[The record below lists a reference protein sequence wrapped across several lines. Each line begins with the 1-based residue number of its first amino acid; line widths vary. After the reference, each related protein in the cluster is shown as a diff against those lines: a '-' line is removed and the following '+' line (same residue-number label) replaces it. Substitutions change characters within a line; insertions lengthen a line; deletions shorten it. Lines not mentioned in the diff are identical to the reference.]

1 MCPDRRPLHFF
12 HQHCFRQR
20 GFSLPLALFIIVV
33 LGALSVVM
41 YRVLAIGQSSVAQ
54 EVLATRALL
63 AADSG
68 AQAMMMQL
76 FPASGTGNGAAFN
89 WTHTGSGL
97 SGCSSEVSSSSTLSG
112 SITLVTITSVGQ
124 CAAGALQARRTVTV
138 QARGLQ
144 P

>member
-1 MCPDRRPLHFF
+1 MCPDRVLFTAR
-12 HQHCFRQR
+12 QH

-41 YRVLAIGQSSVAQ
+41 YRVLSIGQSSVAQ
-54 EVLATRALL
+54 EVLATRALM

-76 FPASGTGNGAAFN
+76 FPAAGGGSGAAFN

-97 SGCSSEVSSSSTLSG
+97 AGCSSEVSSNAVTSAG
-112 SITLVTITSVGQ
+112 ITLFTVTSIGRCT
-124 CAAGALQARRTVTV
+124 AGSLQARRTVTV
-138 QARGLQ
+138 QARELQ